1 MSSEGLLDIQP
12 SELKFTFESK
22 KQSSCSLHL
31 ANKTGD
37 YVAFKV
43 KTTNPKKY
51 CVRPNTGVVAPRSAC
66 DVTVTMQAQS
76 EAPPD
81 MRCKDRFLIQSVV
94 TSQGATSKDIN
105 AETFTKGDGKI
116 VEECKMEVVYVPPLQ
131 TPSSVPEEGSSPQA
145 SYQSDNRN
153 LRSYLYDAVSKAADE
168 PDTKNS
174 EVTGFI
180 SILPIAYSCIMFNL
194 FPALLCDVSSKL
206 LLLEMLMWLE
216 S

>member
-1 MSSEGLLDIQP
+1 MSSWGLLDIRP
-12 SELKFTFESK
+12 SELKFTFELK

-31 ANKTGD
+31 VNRTGD

-81 MRCKDRFLIQSVV
+81 MRCKDRFLVQSVV
-94 TSQGATSKDIN
+94 TSHGATSKDIN

-116 VEECKMEVVYVPPLQ
+116 IEERKMEVVYVSPPQ

-153 LRSYLYDAVSKAADE
+153 LRSYLSDAVS
-168 PDTKNS
+168 S
-174 EVTGFI
+174 
-180 SILPIAYSCIMFNL
+180 
-194 FPALLCDVSSKL
+194 
-206 LLLEMLMWLE
+206 
-216 S
+216 